1 MSVFTDKGI
10 RTCDLFGVSKSVK
23 LPKMEGRA
31 GEKKVEMTFLVAIL
45 GWMPHLSHEN
55 VQG

>member
-10 RTCDLFGVSKSVK
+10 RTSDLFGVSKSVK

-55 VQG
+55 MQG